1 MNPVIRIQRT
11 NGALVNFE
19 LQEQVVSRN
28 FGPSKLLELMM
39 ALYQAQT
46 FKNLTSLEMLPL
58 SNDLESVW
66 REERHV
72 PWNEKIMQPTVEW
85 RFEERFFDTTQ
96 VNGPP
101 MAIVNGDV
109 DHAVFSRVVSD
120 FFGSTTAIASIHH

>member
-1 MNPVIRIQRT
+1 MNPIIRIQRA
-11 NGALVNFE
+11 NGALVHFE
-19 LQEQVVSRN
+19 LQEHAVSCN
-28 FGPSKLLELMM
+28 FGPSTFLELMM

-46 FKNLTSLEMLPL
+46 FTNLTSLAMLPL
-58 SNDLESVW
+58 SNKLESIW

-85 RFEERFFDTTQ
+85 RFEERLFDATQ